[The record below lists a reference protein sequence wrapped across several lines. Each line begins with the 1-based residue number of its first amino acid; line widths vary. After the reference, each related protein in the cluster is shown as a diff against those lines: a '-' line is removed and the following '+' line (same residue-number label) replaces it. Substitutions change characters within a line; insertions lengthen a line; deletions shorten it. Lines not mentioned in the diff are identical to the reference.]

1 MALKSFSSGVDL
13 LSFPLVSEKRR
24 GESGGLTLTSLS
36 PGLATG
42 RKEFAATGGKEF
54 GATGGKEF
62 PATGGNEFAATGGN
76 EFEPTGGNKFT
87 PTGGKSSLN
96 AAEFVNVRGSRIS
109 LPS

>member
-54 GATGGKEF
+54 
-62 PATGGNEFAATGGN
+62 PATGGN